1 MPALF
6 RVLVLFLVPS
16 LLPGLHASSATPSAR
31 RPNVVFLFSDDQR
44 ADTIH
49 ALGNRHVRT
58 PNIDRLVQEG
68 VAFRESHI
76 PGSPKHGAVCQP
88 SRAMLMSGRSIF
100 RVREDLKDTPTW
112 PEQFRKA
119 GYRTFMAGKWHNG
132 EASATRVFPE
142 AGAVFLGGMTDPFA
156 VGVADIEGGK
166 AVRRRKEGRFA
177 AEVFADAALGFLR
190 RQSAAEPFCLYVAF
204 TTPHDPRTAPEEFRR
219 RQDPARLPL
228 PSNFLPRHP
237 FDNGELEVRDEKLLP
252 WPRTPGGVRG
262 EIADYHASIEATDF
276 QIGRVLTELDRLGF
290 ADDTVVVFAAD
301 NGLALGSHGLMGKQN
316 LYEHSLRVPLVVRGP
331 GLARNRHTDALC
343 YLSDLAP
350 TLCRLAGVEAPEGHE
365 GVDLVPLL
373 RGEPGA
379 KGRDELLGAYREFQR
394 SVRDARWKRIE
405 YPKIGRVQL
414 FDLKNDPDERHD
426 LSDQPA
432 HAATLRRLEEA
443 LRKERK
449 ALGDPMATGEAEK
462 R

>member
-1 MPALF
+1 MPSML
-6 RVLVLFLVPS
+6 RVRILLLVLS
-16 LLPGLHASSATPSAR
+16 LFPGFRASAATPSPR
-31 RPNVVFLFSDDQR
+31 RPNVVFLFTDDQR

-68 VAFRESHI
+68 VAFREAHI

-112 PEQFRKA
+112 PEQLRKA
-119 GYRTFMAGKWHNG
+119 GYRTYMAGKWHNG

-156 VGVADIEGGK
+156 VGVVDIEGGK

-252 WPRTPGGVRG
+252 WPRTPEAVRG

-276 QIGRVLTELDRLGF
+276 QIGRVLTELDRLGL
-290 ADDTVVVFAAD
+290 AEKTVVVFAAD
-301 NGLALGSHGLMGKQN
+301 NGLALGSHGLLGKQN

-331 GLARNRHTDALC
+331 GIARNRRSDALC

-350 TLCRLAGVEAPEGHE
+350 TLCRLAGTEPPEGHE
-365 GVDLVPLL
+365 GVDLVPIL
-373 RGEPGA
+373 RGEPDA
-379 KGRDELLGAYREFQR
+379 KGRDQLFGAYRELQR

-414 FDLKNDPDERHD
+414 FDLKNDPDELRD
-426 LSDQPA
+426 LAAVPA
-432 HAATLRRLEEA
+432 HAATLRRLERA
-443 LRKERK
+443 LQEQRK
-449 ALGDPMATGEAEK
+449 ALGDPMVAGGA
-462 R
+462 RSP

>member
-6 RVLVLFLVPS
+6 RVLILLLVPC
-16 LLPGLHASSATPSAR
+16 LFPGLRAAAGPSAAP
-31 RPNVVFLFSDDQR
+31 RPNVVFLFTDDQR
-44 ADTIH
+44 ADTIR
-49 ALGNRHVRT
+49 ALGNRHIRT
-58 PNIDRLVQEG
+58 PSLDRLVQDG
-68 VAFRESHI
+68 VAFREAHI
-76 PGSPKHGAVCQP
+76 PGSPRHGAVCQP
-88 SRAMLMSGRSIF
+88 SRALLMSGRSIF

-112 PEQFRKA
+112 PEQLRRA
-119 GYRTFMAGKWHNG
+119 GYRTYLTGKWHNG

-156 VGVADIEGGK
+156 VEVADIEGGK

-177 AEVFADAALGFLR
+177 AELFTDAALGFLR
-190 RQSAAEPFCLYVAF
+190 RQTEAEPFCLYLAY

-228 PSNFLPRHP
+228 PRNFLPRHP

-252 WPRTPGGVRG
+252 WPRTAEAIRR

-276 QIGRVLTELDRLGF
+276 QLGRVLTELDRLGL
-290 ADDTVVVFAAD
+290 ADNTVVVFAAD
-301 NGLALGSHGLMGKQN
+301 NGLALGSHGLLGKQN

-331 GLARNRHTDALC
+331 GLVRGRRTDALC

-365 GVDLVPLL
+365 GVDLGPIL
-373 RGEPGA
+373 RGEPHA
-379 KGRDELLGAYREFQR
+379 KGRELLFGAYREFQR

-414 FDLKNDPDERHD
+414 FDLKNDPDELHD
-426 LSDQPA
+426 LSPDPT
-432 HAATLRRLEEA
+432 HAATLHRLAVA
-443 LRKERK
+443 LRREQKTF
-449 ALGDPMATGEAEK
+449 ADPQVTSAG
-462 R
+462 RP